1 MKRIIVDKTIYNN
14 DIETLSYL
22 AYIQEQIF
30 TIINLGAKM
39 ADEVDIEFKNCKYID
54 PTVLPLIGSI
64 GDLLGDNGFHGKLRF
79 QDSDESVLKYIKD
92 SGLFTH
98 YTNTGRADP
107 NAIPFSICST
117 LDASSDIIDMFIE
130 KAPVNLSQS
139 AQDALS
145 SIILEIFGNAF
156 THSHS
161 KYPVYACGY
170 YKNDSSSFTFSVYD
184 LGVGIPYN
192 VRNHL
197 GNDAN
202 DLSDAACIQMAMED
216 GFTTSD
222 VRYSRGIGLGVLIDF
237 AKLNKGKLTLSSGN
251 GHFWIDKESNEH
263 FDSLSSPI
271 RGTLFTVEVN
281 AEDDCEYYIE

>member
-145 SIILEIFGNAF
+145 SIIL
-156 THSHS
+156 
-161 KYPVYACGY
+161 
-170 YKNDSSSFTFSVYD
+170 
-184 LGVGIPYN
+184 
-192 VRNHL
+192 
-197 GNDAN
+197 
-202 DLSDAACIQMAMED
+202 
-216 GFTTSD
+216 
-222 VRYSRGIGLGVLIDF
+222 
-237 AKLNKGKLTLSSGN
+237 AKLKEVAIQNANKLISQVAPNIANPFEGTIFQDTFASMTNVSGWMQEAAGQAIDNPFKKLEKDL
-251 GHFWIDKESNEH
+251 E
-263 FDSLSSPI
+263 
-271 RGTLFTVEVN
+271 
-281 AEDDCEYYIE
+281 A